1 MQEWLNHIKRQCLTY
16 QSGSFWQHGIKR
28 FSVLPKLRSA
38 VLERILFWFNIPLFY
53 FANQNLLNIS
63 VILFMERYILENRI
77 LTIALVFCLKAPGN
91 FLLTNFTSNNLQKMV
106 SWLTRFFFLANMKIY
121 YNSEIFET
129 KNKIISRYYL
139 ESCNYRK

>member
-53 FANQNLLNIS
+53 FAYQNLMNNS
-63 VILFMERYILENRI
+63 VILFMERCILENRI
-77 LTIALVFCLKAPGN
+77 LTIALIFCLKAPFFFEESN
-91 FLLTNFTSNNLQKMV
+91 FLSTKFNSNNLHNMV
-106 SWLTRFFFLANMKIY
+106 SWLTRFFWQIWRFIIIVIYLKQKI
-121 YNSEIFET
+121 
-129 KNKIISRYYL
+129 K
-139 ESCNYRK
+139 

>member
-53 FANQNLLNIS
+53 FANQNLMNNS
-63 VILFMERYILENRI
+63 VILFMEWCILENRI
-77 LTIALVFCLKAPGN
+77 LTIALIFCLKAP
-91 FLLTNFTSNNLQKMV
+91 FLKKATFFQQNLPQITSTIWFLDLQDF
-106 SWLTRFFFLANMKIY
+106 SFWQIWRFIIIVIYLKQKI
-121 YNSEIFET
+121 
-129 KNKIISRYYL
+129 K
-139 ESCNYRK
+139 